1 MGRCRIVAPGRNESK
16 RCAGAHTGFSP
27 ERGSADVYRFF
38 NRPAGFLF
46 LATGFVLLRVGAD
59 TVGDTLLALSTA
71 VASTS
76 ET

>member
-1 MGRCRIVAPGRNESK
+1 
-16 RCAGAHTGFSP
+16 
-27 ERGSADVYRFF
+27 
-38 NRPAGFLF
+38 LF